1 MARSFQFTLAPI
13 VAAAAVVFVS
23 AALPVTLAAQG
34 YNRATVNL
42 VTGNP
47 TTGQNTQIGCGTGNP
62 ASGKVTV
69 DVNASCANFGFSGT
83 AMASSTN
90 GIMKVSTRVNALNAG
105 GLAESD
111 VITEWYD
118 RLVFGSGVAPASV
131 TFNYAFSGRSGIAVP
146 YATGRGICT
155 GAWFQVNL
163 PNAATA
169 YLTAV
174 DASVP
179 NWAQMHCDVERSWQ
193 LNGSTTVSLA
203 AGTTEYNFSYFASA
217 RSYISTQDLWAPV
230 PITASAWADFGSTG
244 GITGVEFRDTNGNL
258 LNGVDYS
265 FAQGMQFYDPNA
277 SAVPEPASWTI
288 TLAGMAGLL
297 GVVRARRRNG

>member
-1 MARSFQFTLAPI
+1 MVRAFHFALAPLV
-13 VAAAAVVFVS
+13 VAAAAVLVS
-23 AALPVTLAAQG
+23 AATPVALEAQG

-47 TTGQNTQIGCGTGNP
+47 TTGQNTQIGCGTGTP

-69 DVNASCANFGFSGT
+69 DVNASCANLGFSGT

-111 VITEWYD
+111 VYTEWYD
-118 RLVFGSGVAPASV
+118 RLVFGSGVAPASI

-146 YATGRGICT
+146 YATGRGVCT
-155 GAWFQVNL
+155 GAWLQMNL

-169 YLTAV
+169 YLTAF
-174 DASVP
+174 DANVP

-230 PITASAWADFGSTG
+230 PITASVWADFGSTG
-244 GITGVEFRDTNGNL
+244 GITGVEFRDANGNL
-258 LNGVDYS
+258 LDDVDFS
-265 FAQGMQFYDPNA
+265 FAQGMQFYDPNS
-277 SAVPEPASWTI
+277 SAVPEPETWAL
-288 TLAGMAGLL
+288 TLAGTAGLL